1 MKMRQMLNKALFLGL
16 GLLVSGALSAASN
29 DLTQVHVDAGE
40 VGQGFLINRLNNC
53 YLVTPAHVLGN
64 EFYANVITGT
74 KSRQMGEAERV
85 QTFGYDLTLS
95 AINGA
100 AKNECNTS
108 INSFGPL
115 DMLLKSSTTLTVS
128 SVNTN
133 GSKSLTPVNMIDLGL
148 VYLTILPSVDFPLY
162 KGLSGSVV
170 YSGDEPVGIL
180 QSVDSESGNG
190 KVLRL
195 DRAIETIRPF
205 FASGFTVELPH
216 KSQNQSLAE
225 KVTLSHGI
233 VYEFTEWNHQ
243 PLSTNERLGNLQD
256 GDNNSVWAVK
266 PKQDSI
272 EITLSFEK
280 ITAISGAV
288 FQAPS
293 SMNQS
298 QPKDFEILSNR
309 RKKGDRGW
317 VSVYSGTW
325 LNNDSDLDIN
335 INPVKANRLKI
346 VFRSNW
352 GSADRLAFS
361 ELYLR

>member
-1 MKMRQMLNKALFLGL
+1 MKWGRQ
-16 GLLVSGALSAASN
+16 
-29 DLTQVHVDAGE
+29 
-40 VGQGFLINRLNNC
+40 
-53 YLVTPAHVLGN
+53 
-64 EFYANVITGT
+64 
-74 KSRQMGEAERV
+74 RV

-95 AINGA
+95 AITGA

-115 DMLLKSSTTLTVS
+115 DVLLKSSTALTVS

-148 VYLTILPSVDFPLY
+148 VYLTILSSVDFPLY

-180 QSVDSESGNG
+180 QSIDAESGNG

-205 FASGFTVELPH
+205 FASGFAADSTN
-216 KSQNQSLAE
+216 KSLKENAAE
-225 KVTLSHGI
+225 KSTLAHDI
-233 VYEFTEWNHQ
+233 AYEFTEWNHQ
-243 PLSTNERLGNLQD
+243 PLSANERLSNLQD
-256 GDNNSVWAVK
+256 GDKNSVWAVK
-266 PKQDSI
+266 PEQNSI

-288 FQAPS
+288 FQTS
-293 SMNQS
+293 TSMSQS

-309 RKKGDRGW
+309 RQEGDRGW

-325 LNNDSDLDIN
+325 LNNNDELDIN
-335 INPVKANRLKI
+335 ITPVKANRLKI

>member
-1 MKMRQMLNKALFLGL
+1 MRQMLNNALFLGL

-40 VGQGFLINRLNNC
+40 VGQGFLVSRLNNC

-115 DMLLKSSTTLTVS
+115 DMLLKSSTALTVS

-148 VYLTILPSVDFPLY
+148 VYLTIIPSADFPFY

-190 KVLRL
+190 RVLRL

-205 FASGFTVELPH
+205 FASGFTVE
-216 KSQNQSLAE
+216 SSNNSSNESSAE
-225 KVTLSHGI
+225 KAKLSNGI
-233 VYEFTEWNHQ
+233 DYEFTEWNHQ
-243 PLSTNERLGNLQD
+243 PLSANERLSNLHD
-256 GDNNSVWAVK
+256 GDVKSIWAVK
-266 PKQDSI
+266 PAQDII

-280 ITAISGAV
+280 ITAISGAI
-288 FQAPS
+288 FQVEK
-293 SMNQS
+293 SMSPS

-309 RKKGDRGW
+309 RQEGDRGW

-325 LNNDSDLDIN
+325 LNNSSELDIN

>member
-1 MKMRQMLNKALFLGL
+1 MRRLLSNALFLGL
-16 GLLVSGALSAASN
+16 GLFVSGTLSAASN
-29 DLTQVHVDAGE
+29 DLTQVYVDAGE
-40 VGQGFLINRLNNC
+40 VGQGFLISRLNNC
-53 YLVTPAHVLGN
+53 YLVTPEHVLGN

-74 KSRQMGEAERV
+74 KSREMGEAERV

-95 AINGA
+95 AITGA

-115 DMLLKSSTTLTVS
+115 DMLLKSSTALTVS

-148 VYLTILPSVDFPLY
+148 VYLTILSSTDFPLY

-180 QSVDSESGNG
+180 QSIDAESGNG

-205 FASGFTVELPH
+205 FAIGFAADSTN
-216 KSQNQSLAE
+216 KSPKENAAE
-225 KVTLSHGI
+225 KSAFTHEI
-233 VYEFTEWNHQ
+233 AYEFTEWNHQ
-243 PLSTNERLGNLQD
+243 PLSANERLSNLHD
-256 GDNNSVWAVK
+256 GDKESVWAVK
-266 PKQDSI
+266 PEQNSI

-280 ITAISGAV
+280 ITLISGAV
-288 FQAPS
+288 FQAPNS
-293 SMNQS
+293 TSQS
-298 QPKDFEILSNR
+298 QPKDFEIFSSR
-309 RKKGDRGW
+309 RKEGDRGW
-317 VSVYSGTW
+317 VSIYSGTW
-325 LNNDSDLDIN
+325 LNNNDELEIN
-335 INPVKANRLKI
+335 ISPVKANRLKI